1 MIYDGLEPEPHP
13 NLITYFQVPIRH
25 TDDGEYVVYLLKNF
39 KRVFTSDTLPS
50 YIKSK
55 LTFANAL
62 YIHKI
67 SDDDVEPY
75 HFFIFNENGEE
86 ETAWRVSD
94 SNYTVVLPVDK
105 LIELVGLT
113 DEKTRQANYD
123 TRKKS

>member
-1 MIYDGLEPEPHP
+1 MNYIGLEPEPHP
-13 NLITYFQVPIRH
+13 NLVSYYQVPIQH
-25 TDDGEYVVYLLKNF
+25 TDDGKYIVYLLKNF

-62 YIHKI
+62 YLTKI

-75 HFFIFNENGEE
+75 HFYIFNDNGEE

-94 SNYTVVLPVDK
+94 SNYTVVLPIDN
-105 LIELVGLT
+105 LLELVGLQ
-113 DEKTRQANYD
+113 DNND
-123 TRKKS
+123 TREKSKRKS

>member
-1 MIYDGLEPEPHP
+1 MIYEGLEPEPHP
-13 NLITYFQVPIRH
+13 NLFTYFQVPIRH
-25 TDDGEYVVYLLKNF
+25 TDDGEYIVYLLRNF
-39 KRVFTSDTLPS
+39 KRVFTQDTLPS

-62 YIHKI
+62 YINRI
-67 SDDDVEPY
+67 PDENIEPY

-94 SNYTVVLPVDK
+94 SNYTVVLPIDN

-113 DEKTRQANYD
+113 DEKTRQANHD
-123 TRKKS
+123 PREKS